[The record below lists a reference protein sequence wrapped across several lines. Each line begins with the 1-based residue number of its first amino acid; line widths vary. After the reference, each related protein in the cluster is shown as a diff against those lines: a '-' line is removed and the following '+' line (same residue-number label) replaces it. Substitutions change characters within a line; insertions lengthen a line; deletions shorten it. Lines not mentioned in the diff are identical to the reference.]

1 MLALF
6 KPMNKAITEVNV
18 CPSQPMYKLVDRDM
32 LRRVMKRTGT
42 GRPITTRE
50 LAAAAGLSHGTIS
63 NLLTGL
69 RDEIPYGN
77 ALALCA
83 AIGVDHPMLFDSTG
97 RCIPSTPQPDE
108 DTAHADEEAVSA

>member
-1 MLALF
+1 MLVLF
-6 KPMNKAITEVNV
+6 KPMNKTITEVNV
-18 CPSQPMYKLVDRDM
+18 RPSQPTYKLVDPDM
-32 LRRVMKRTGT
+32 LRRMMKRTGT

-77 ALALCA
+77 TLALCA
-83 AIGVDHPMLFDSTG
+83 AIGVDHPMLFDPTG